1 MSLTSPALERR
12 FLTSETRLI
21 KDEYKKRNRKYC
33 FQALSL
39 TTFFLFF
46 FESTSGIV
54 FPSLVA
60 EKKMDLKLGRKLLEG
75 CQSLALVLDCSSVPI
90 WPADFWMEP
99 YFILSVN
106 ASELMGIFLSL
117 LQKNHF
123 CTFSACAVPCKA
135 HVQQRGVPASGGA
148 LLMEAQHMGDPAGMR
163 RVWLAESL
171 P

>member
-1 MSLTSPALERR
+1 M
-12 FLTSETRLI
+12 
-21 KDEYKKRNRKYC
+21 
-33 FQALSL
+33 
-39 TTFFLFF
+39 
-46 FESTSGIV
+46 
-54 FPSLVA
+54 
-60 EKKMDLKLGRKLLEG
+60 
-75 CQSLALVLDCSSVPI
+75 LDQGSVPI

-123 CTFSACAVPCKA
+123 CTFSASPVPCEA
-135 HVQQRGVPASGGA
+135 RVQQRGVPASGGA

-163 RVWLAESL
+163 RVQLAESL